1 MVTTPVRTAST
12 VGIPI
17 VAVISISVVAV
28 AIKAMPVAAIVPPSV
43 IAVIPRASADKYTA
57 YKVAGGV
64 IAVGRASIRVIGI
77 VSVRTDGSGSIIGI
91 PVFVIV
97 GVAGAIVGVPIIG
110 VPVFSVA
117 VVVVVVVVI
126 GVAVVVVAVA
136 VVVVQVAIIA
146 THANSDRTLRRRTR
160 RAQGQNC

>member
-97 GVAGAIVGVPIIG
+97 GAIVGVPIIG

-136 VVVVQVAIIA
+136 VVVVQVAIVA
-146 THANSDRTLRRRTR
+146 THANS
-160 RAQGQNC
+160 

>member
-1 MVTTPVRTAST
+1 MVTTPVKPAPP
-12 VGIPI
+12 VGIPF
-17 VAVISISVVAV
+17 VAVISFSVVAV

-117 VVVVVVVVI
+117 VVVVVV
-126 GVAVVVVAVA
+126 AVA

-146 THANSDRTLRRRTR
+146 THATSDRNLRRRTR
-160 RAQGQNC
+160 RAQEQNC